1 MSAALDPVTFE
12 VIRHRLWAINDDQ
25 AMIAARLS
33 GSPVVYE
40 AYDFNA
46 ALMTADGRGLYSGI
60 YIIHHASTID
70 VFVRRIL
77 EEWPADEI
85 REGDMFFT
93 NDPWWGALHANDG
106 ILATPIFWAGEI
118 VAWSGIV
125 MHDNDVGS
133 PVPGSFVVGSHDRF
147 GEAPLFPG
155 VKMVEGFELRRDVER
170 VYLRNHRTPEMNA
183 LNLRARLAS
192 LRITHRR
199 IHELIEQ
206 YGLDAFLAAQDGIID
221 YVERVV
227 RSRLREMPDGSWF
240 EQVYHDH
247 NGNENEIYPMRCRLT
262 KRGDELTVDMTG
274 TAKQAPGAINC
285 ARPAMEGAVLGVFL
299 TFLCYDL
306 PWAVEAGRRIVTIV
320 SEEGTINNAISP
332 AGVSMASIMAT
343 LSTQDVAAN
352 AFAKMLMASDEYRA
366 EAQAVWSP
374 GINCPVM
381 AGLDRH
387 GDPFAS
393 VFLDCMGGGGGART
407 YCDGIDSGGILHS
420 MSSTIPNVETT
431 ESRTPVL
438 QVYRR
443 ECRDSAGAGRFRGG
457 VGIETGILPHKNPIP
472 IASVTFA
479 SGVSQ
484 PEGHGLSGG
493 GPAPVKSNI
502 VLRSSNARELFAA
515 GSVPIAAGELD
526 QREIQVLEAKDHTT
540 LEREDFLIALI
551 PGGGG
556 YGDPLRREPAAVAR
570 DVAAGL
576 VSVVLARSVY
586 GVVLDGAGV
595 ADAGATQLERD
606 QIRATRLGEA
616 KFLAGDGPGGD
627 ATIDGGTVR
636 HQVADTV
643 EAVDD
648 SLRCTVCHH
657 LFGGYDVDYKLASLM
672 RELPITATGPLN
684 ELGLVDRVVL
694 REYCCPGCGTAVA
707 VDVQLREE
715 PVLDESSLRENG

>member
-1 MSAALDPVTFE
+1 VKLDPVTFE

-70 VFVRRIL
+70 IFVRRIL
-77 EEWPADEI
+77 EEWPAEEI

-106 ILATPIFWAGEI
+106 ILATPIFWDGRI
-118 VAWSGIV
+118 VSWSGIV

-155 VKMVEGFELRRDVER
+155 IKLVERMELRRDIER
-170 VYLRNHRTPEMNA
+170 AYLRNHRTPEMNA

-199 IHELIEQ
+199 IHELIER
-206 YGLDAFLAAQDGIID
+206 YGLDTFLAAQDEIVD

-227 RSRLREMPDGSWF
+227 RARLREMPDGSWS
-240 EQVYHDH
+240 EQIYHDH
-247 NGNENEIYPMRCRLT
+247 DGNDAVLYPMRCRLT
-262 KRGDELTVDMTG
+262 KRGDSLTVDLTG

-306 PWAVEAGRRIVTIV
+306 PWAVAAGRRIVEIV
-320 SEEGTINNAISP
+320 SEEGTLNNAVSP
-332 AGVSMASIMAT
+332 AGVSMASIMGT
-343 LSTQDVAAN
+343 LSTQDVVAA
-352 AFAKMLMASDEYRA
+352 AFAKMLMASDRYRG

-381 AGLDRH
+381 AGVDRN
-387 GDPFAS
+387 GEPFTS
-393 VFLDCMGGGGGART
+393 VFLDCSGGGGGARSYT
-407 YCDGIDSGGILHS
+407 DGVDSGGILHS
-420 MSSTIPNVETT
+420 MSASIPNVETN
-431 ESRTPVL
+431 ESRSAVL

-443 ECRDSAGAGRFRGG
+443 ECCDSSGPGRFRGG
-457 VGIETGILPHKNPIP
+457 VGIEIGMLPHKNRGA
-472 IASVTFA
+472 IASVTLA

-493 GPAPVKSNI
+493 GAAPVKSNI
-502 VLRSSNARELFAA
+502 VLRSSNARALFA
-515 GSVPIAAGELD
+515 GGKVPVAAAELE
-526 QREIQVLEAKDHTT
+526 QREVDVLAAKDHT
-540 LEREDFLIALI
+540 LLADDDFIVVLI

-556 YGDPLRREPAAVAR
+556 YGDPLRREPDAVAA

-576 VSVVLARSVY
+576 VSEAVAGRVY
-586 GVVLDGAGV
+586 GVVLEDGAVDAAATLAARDEIRAERLRDGR
-595 ADAGATQLERD
+595 AGAGSNGAAADPGAAAEQMVCDTVE
-606 QIRATRLGEA
+606 
-616 KFLAGDGPGGD
+616 LAGD
-627 ATIDGGTVR
+627 A
-636 HQVADTV
+636 
-643 EAVDD
+643 
-648 SLRCTVCHH
+648 LRCSVCHH
-657 LFGGYDVDYKLASLM
+657 VFGDRATDYKLASSM
-672 RELPITATGPLN
+672 RELPITYSSPLN
-684 ELGLVDRVVL
+684 ALGLVDEIVL
-694 REYCCPGCGTAVA
+694 REFSCPGCGTAVA
-707 VDVQLREE
+707 VDVQRREE
-715 PVLDESSLRENG
+715 PLLAESSLAPAART